1 MMNTQVVLC
10 ADSESL
16 QNPHIIGLDGENLI
30 AQDWLRVFCSAVEAR
45 SYLQADR
52 QAREVWVASSDDVD
66 PINLA
71 AALKKDSW
79 ERGVYLL
86 AFQGTGSLK
95 SRANAAGL
103 NGTLTQQDFIGRYTR
118 HKENTWCDETKN
130 ASDIAPAGLNPLVM
144 AVEPQDMTVE
154 PQEPLA
160 STRFDLLR
168 TPADT
173 QPLPGK
179 SAHVLSVVSASGG
192 AGKSTVAALAAL
204 FAQGLGHRTLL
215 LDADLQFGDMSFFLG
230 EEDPLRID
238 AALKEPSRL
247 ARLNP
252 VGLTPALLAA
262 PLYLEQSEA
271 VIEELPRLLEH
282 LKSLFEVIVVNTGAF
297 WSEQHAALLER
308 SSTALFLVDQRPS
321 SLRAC
326 KHALDLCARC
336 GIATHP
342 FLFAVN
348 RCTRNAPLTSI
359 DVSCAL
365 QGAHVLELP
374 EGGREV
380 SELLAAGLPF
390 ELINTRNELCL
401 GIERMLLELLPH
413 TANPAQEPHLVKE
426 GKKFRLSRRRRAA
439 CL

>member
-1 MMNTQVVLC
+1 MNTQVVLC

-16 QNPHIIGLDGENLI
+16 QNPHIIGLDGENLR
-30 AQDWLRVFCSAVEAR
+30 AQDWLRVFCSAAEAR
-45 SYLQADR
+45 RYLKADR
-52 QAREVWVASSDDVD
+52 QAKEVWVASSDDVD

-71 AALKKDSW
+71 AALKKDSS
-79 ERGVYLL
+79 EKGVYLL

-103 NGTLTQQDFIGRYTR
+103 NGTLSQQDFIGRYTQR
-118 HKENTWCDETKN
+118 KQPMGCVKKESPPTATMPM
-130 ASDIAPAGLNPLVM
+130 ASKPPAK
-144 AVEPQDMTVE
+144 AFD

-160 STRFDLLR
+160 DTRFDPFR
-168 TPADT
+168 TPAGSQT
-173 QPLPGK
+173 AAGK
-179 SAHVLSVVSASGG
+179 SAHVLAVVSASGG

-215 LDADLQFGDMSFFLG
+215 LDADLQFGDMRFFLG
-230 EEDPLRID
+230 EESPLTID
-238 AALKEPSRL
+238 AAISEPGRL
-247 ARLNP
+247 ARLGP
-252 VGLTPALLAA
+252 AGLKPALLAA
-262 PLYLEQSEA
+262 PRYLEQSES
-271 VIEELPRLLEH
+271 VIKELPRLLEH
-282 LKSLFEVIVVNTGAF
+282 VRKAFDVIVVNTGSF

-326 KHALDLCARC
+326 KHALDLCVRC

-365 QGAHVLELP
+365 QGAHVIELP

-380 SELLAAGLPF
+380 SELLAAGMPF
-390 ELINTRNELCL
+390 ELINAHNELCL

-413 TANPAQEPHLVKE
+413 TAGPEQEARLMKE
-426 GKKFRLSRRRRAA
+426 GKRFRLSRRRRAA